1 MLPYIGESIEKVN
14 GMVFKVNGCW
24 VQVLDSDQLC
34 GSGFR
39 ASGGGL
45 GLGGQGTLGVCYRG
59 LVLEHLCKTPQIPE
73 LRVPFT
79 KRLFTI

>member
-1 MLPYIGESIEKVN
+1 MLPYIGESIEKEN
-14 GMVFKVNGCW
+14 GMGFKVNGW
-24 VQVLDSDQLC
+24 FKFWILTSFVARGLGLP
-34 GSGFR
+34 
-39 ASGGGL
+39 GGL